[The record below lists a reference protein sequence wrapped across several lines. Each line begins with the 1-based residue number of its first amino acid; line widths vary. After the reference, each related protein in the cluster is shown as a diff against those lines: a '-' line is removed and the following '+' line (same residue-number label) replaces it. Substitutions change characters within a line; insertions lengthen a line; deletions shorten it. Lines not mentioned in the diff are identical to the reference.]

1 MLLVTSRKAIWLH
14 SDANSSPRTLKGAI
28 FDWDGTL
35 AQIDDREFY
44 CINQTLIAHHSKP
57 IDLGLLI
64 KNYYQRAYENGTRP
78 RMLLETVLSRDD
90 DVPIHEAYETYR
102 KLFRDTVDKAKLQ
115 NGALELLSTLK
126 AHGFKL
132 GIATMRF
139 TRSVVAEELD
149 LLKVSPLVD
158 VLFTREDLGPGRG
171 LESLEEVDDKRKQL
185 VTRALDSLS
194 LRVEDAFL
202 VGDSWCDVTA
212 GKKHGIR
219 TVFVRTGFERYNDF
233 SQESVDVT
241 INSLVELGNRLPS
254 KRRKLSGSD

>member
-1 MLLVTSRKAIWLH
+1 MV
-14 SDANSSPRTLKGAI
+14 
-28 FDWDGTL
+28 
-35 AQIDDREFY
+35 
-44 CINQTLIAHHSKP
+44 
-57 IDLGLLI
+57 
-64 KNYYQRAYENGTRP
+64 
-78 RMLLETVLSRDD
+78 LETALSRDD
-90 DVPIHEAYETYR
+90 GVRIDEAYETYR

-171 LESLEEVDDKRKQL
+171 LESLEEVVDKRKQL
-185 VTRALDSLS
+185 VTRALDRLS

-202 VGDSWCDVTA
+202 VGDSWGDGRA
-212 GKKHGIR
+212 GEELGIR
-219 TVFVRTGFERYNDF
+219 TVLVRTGFAGYNDF
-233 SQESVDVT
+233 SKENADVT
-241 INSLVELGNRLPS
+241 INPLIDMGTRCETNVSNLVASACAGAV
-254 KRRKLSGSD
+254 